1 MKPFR
6 LLLSKPTGYQQAILR
21 DLVFP
26 VKKCTIARPFSFAR
40 VGQRFCSTIPFPK
53 RRQLPTGFFVLQDR
67 HYSTKQPDPSKPAAD
82 PIQKNTR
89 LANAKNVAKEVLQDA
104 KSKLPK
110 LRTTPH
116 ENIYTLPNFL
126 TFTRLVS
133 APVIGYLVVNQQ
145 LPYAAALFVYSC
157 VTDFVDGFVARRW
170 HLQTVVGSVIDP
182 MADKMLLM
190 TLTSCLAASGDIPLY
205 MAVLILGRDALLG
218 ISAVYYR
225 YISLPPPKTFARYWD
240 FSIPSAEVHPT
251 TISKYNTLFQMLYL
265 GSSLILPVVST
276 ALDANQHANWIEYLA
291 TALKGLE
298 YTVATTTVLSGLSYV
313 FSKNAVKI
321 LKPKN

>member
-6 LLLSKPTGYQQAILR
+6 LLLSKPTVYQQTSLR
-21 DLVFP
+21 NLLFP
-26 VKKCTIARPFSFAR
+26 AKQCNIARLFSSAR
-40 VGQRFCSTIPFPK
+40 VGQHLFPTPFPK
-53 RRQLPTGFFVLQDR
+53 RRNLGFLVPHSR
-67 HYSTKQPDPSKPAAD
+67 HYSTQQPSNPDP
-82 PIQKNTR
+82 KNTR
-89 LANAKNVAKEVLQDA
+89 LATAKHVAKEVLQDA

-110 LRTTPH
+110 LGTPH

-157 VTDFVDGFVARRW
+157 ATDFVDGFIARRW

-190 TLTSCLAASGDIPLY
+190 TLASCLAASGDIPLY

-218 ISAVYYR
+218 VSAVYYR

-265 GSSLILPVVST
+265 GSSLILPVVSA
-276 ALDANQHANWIEYLA
+276 ALDATQHANWIEYLA